1 MEVNMDNDVALDR
14 SREAQ
19 PLYIQ
24 IKNIVKD
31 KIEKG
36 GYLSGDMLPT
46 EPEMCKAFGV
56 SRITVREAVLEL
68 VKEGYVVR
76 ERGRGS
82 FVTARSGSQHKF
94 YTEIKNFT
102 YEMREQGFEPITL
115 YAEIESVVPEK
126 GIREFLNIG
135 ERERV
140 YRLVRTRGTANKPI
154 VVFKTYLSGQ
164 LSLSL
169 DSGDYYGSLYAMIT
183 KECNISIQRIDE
195 KLDAVLPDEDICD
208 KLHISKKSPVLKRIR
223 NSYWGSMPI
232 EYTEGYYIGGMY
244 QYCLH
249 FNQ

>member
-1 MEVNMDNDVALDR
+1 MNNDMILDR

-24 IKNIVKD
+24 IKNWLKD

-36 GYLSGDMLPT
+36 EYLPGDMLPT
-46 EPEMCKAFGV
+46 EPEMCKAFNV
-56 SRITVREAVLEL
+56 SRITVREAILEL
-68 VKEGYVVR
+68 VKEDYVVR

-82 FVTARSGSQHKF
+82 FVTARSESQLKF

-115 YAEIESVVPEK
+115 YAEIELVVPEK
-126 GIREFLNIG
+126 GIRDFFNMGTDEKI
-135 ERERV
+135 
-140 YRLVRTRGTANKPI
+140 YRLVRTRGTSNKPI
-154 VVFKTYLSGQ
+154 VLFKTYLSGKLR
-164 LSLSL
+164 LSE
-169 DSGDYYGSLYAMIT
+169 DSRDYYGSLYSMIS

-195 KLDAVLPDEDICD
+195 KLDAVLPDEDIAET
-208 KLHISKKSPVLKRIR
+208 LHISPKSPVLKRIR
-223 NSYWGSMPI
+223 NSYWGDMPI